1 MLFQFCD
8 TPLFSLLPNSP
19 TLQFTCFISDR
30 YCMRVLLDRQHSNLI
45 CHQSIRNRMINKN
58 VATTTQNR

>member
-19 TLQFTCFISDR
+19 TLQLTCFISDR
-30 YCMRVLLDRQHSNLI
+30 YCMPGLTGSSTFKFNL
-45 CHQSIRNRMINKN
+45 SSINKK
-58 VATTTQNR
+58 QNDK